1 MACLLHYRW
10 PGNVRELENL
20 IERLSILVP
29 APVVT
34 VSDLPEKLHQLSLP
48 SITDVPTATEMRPS
62 LPPTAPPDAPAAA
75 KFGITIPDAGI
86 NLNDVVDTMERNLIL
101 RALERTGGIRSKAA
115 TLLGLNRTTL
125 LEKMKKMS
133 IDAPKR

>member
-1 MACLLHYRW
+1 MACLLHYHW

-29 APVVT
+29 GPVIT
-34 VSDLPEKLHQLSLP
+34 VSDLPEKLHQLPLP
-48 SITDVPTATEMRPS
+48 AIAET
-62 LPPTAPPDAPAAA
+62 PTAPEMLPQVPPAVPRKPLSQENLAL
-75 KFGITIPDAGI
+75 PSRCGI

-125 LEKMKKMS
+125 LEKMKKMA